1 MLLGSD
7 NNSSYDV
14 RMDLRKYFCY
24 NIPKKQLRLP
34 SSTWPPAAS
43 RWLHASP
50 TQQPSVAPAKKRSP
64 VTNSASGGL
73 EKVPS
78 RGRVCSLPGVAENR

>member
-43 RWLHASP
+43 RLLHDLP
-50 TQQPSVAPAKKRSP
+50 TQHPYDLPAKVRAP
-64 VTNSASGGL
+64 MNDSASGGL
-73 EKVPS
+73 PWKGLLDS
-78 RGRVCSLPGVAENR
+78 GGGG